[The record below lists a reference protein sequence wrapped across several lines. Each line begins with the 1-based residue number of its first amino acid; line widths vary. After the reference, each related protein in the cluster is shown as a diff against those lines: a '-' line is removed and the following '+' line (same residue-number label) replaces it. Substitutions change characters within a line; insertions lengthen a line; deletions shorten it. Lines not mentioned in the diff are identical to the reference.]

1 MLLRI
6 SGLAIS
12 IFITTNTFCQSNTV
26 SSGGTVSGSSGNVSY
41 TIGQIDYSSQTGS
54 GGNINQGVQQPYE
67 IYGTTNL
74 NELGENIHLTIGP
87 NPTLDKLFL
96 TSHLSNEELFY
107 LLTDV
112 NGKILIE
119 TTKLQDKTELDLS
132 RLPVGMYHL
141 VVKNS
146 ALEIKSFKII
156 KN

>member
-6 SGLAIS
+6 SILAIS
-12 IFITTNTFCQSNTV
+12 IVTTTNSFCQSNTV
-26 SSGGTVSGSSGNVSY
+26 SAGGNATGASGNVSY
-41 TIGQIDYSSQTGS
+41 TIGQIDYSSQTGT

-67 IYGTTNL
+67 IYGISSL

-96 TSHLSNEELFY
+96 TTELTNEELFFY
-107 LLTDV
+107 LTDV
-112 NGKILIE
+112 NGKIIIE
-119 TTKLQDKTELDLS
+119 STKLQNKIELDLS
-132 RLPVGMYHL
+132 IFPVGMYHL
-141 VVKNS
+141 VVTNS

>member
-6 SGLAIS
+6 STLAIS
-12 IFITTNTFCQSNTV
+12 ILTTSNTFCQSNTV
-26 SSGGTVSGSSGNVSY
+26 SSGGNVSGATGNVSY
-41 TIGQIDYSSQTGS
+41 TIGQIDYSSQTGA

-74 NELGENIHLTIGP
+74 NEIGENIHLTIGP

-96 TSHLSNEELFY
+96 TSDLANEELFY
-107 LLTDV
+107 FLTDV

-119 TTKLQDKTELDLS
+119 TTKLPYKTELDLS